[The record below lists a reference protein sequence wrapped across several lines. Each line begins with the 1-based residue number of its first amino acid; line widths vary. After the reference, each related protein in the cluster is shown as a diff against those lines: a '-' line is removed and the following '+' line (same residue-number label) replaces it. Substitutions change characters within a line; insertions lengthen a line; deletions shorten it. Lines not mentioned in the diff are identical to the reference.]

1 MTALVNPG
9 LATELAR
16 SDEFNADAC
25 MNCGV
30 CSAICPMGV
39 DVEVRKLFRYVLLGM
54 ETEVRARDGDVS
66 SPACSARCAK
76 RTAPRACTSPRTCA
90 RSRHHIVPHHLRPRG
105 GMTMPLPTG
114 DVIGILGDNLRLRK
128 SVLPLSTRVATKWT
142 EGLDLPR
149 GGETVLYT
157 GMMYQLIP
165 YIEGLVKAEIKFGDS
180 WLGKYDRP
188 GPRVNRMIN
197 ISAFMARPSAAER
210 AVYDQ
215 VPINVVHLL
224 RKAGVQFGALYE
236 DDLYS
241 GALAYDLGLD
251 EVVAEHA
258 KKVHAAFKKR
268 GVKTVITID
277 PHTTT
282 MLRSV
287 YPKIL
292 SGYDI
297 EVKSYLEVLA
307 EKGFGSNGHTAKALS
322 GEVVVH
328 DSCVFARY
336 EGIVDEPRELL
347 AAAGLDR
354 PRPRELGPPDMV
366 LRRPRRVALSG
377 QGDRQRGEARRAAPR
392 GRARRGHHVPDVLRE
407 PEQCGRRHYALQ
419 GHLAVPARGLR
430 VLTKAARRHDRTAL
444 EVLEWTRPPRRRS
457 SCSAAT
463 STR

>member
-1 MTALVNPG
+1 
-9 LATELAR
+9 
-16 SDEFNADAC
+16 
-25 MNCGV
+25 
-30 CSAICPMGV
+30 
-39 DVEVRKLFRYVLLGM
+39 
-54 ETEVRARDGDVS
+54 
-66 SPACSARCAK
+66 
-76 RTAPRACTSPRTCA
+76 
-90 RSRHHIVPHHLRPRG
+90 
-105 GMTMPLPTG
+105 MPLPTG

-157 GMMYQLIP
+157 GLMYQLIP

-180 WLGKYDRP
+180 WLGKYTGLGR
-188 GPRVNRMIN
+188 RVNRVLN

-215 VPINVVHLL
+215 VPVNVVHLL

-251 EVVAEHA
+251 EVVVEHA
-258 KKVHAAFKKR
+258 KKVHAAFKAR

-292 SGYDI
+292 SGYDV
-297 EVKSYLEVLA
+297 EVKSYLEVLV
-307 EKGFGSNGHTAKALS
+307 EKGFGANGHTARALS
-322 GEVVVH
+322 GEIVVH

-347 AAAGLDR
+347 AAAGLTVRDPENSGR
-354 PRPRELGPPDMV
+354 QTWCCGGPVESLYPAKAIANAEK
-366 LRRPRRVALSG
+366 RVAQLREAAPDAVTMCPMCFVNLSNAA
-377 QGDRQRGEARRAAPR
+377 GDTMRFKDISQYLRAA
-392 GRARRGHHVPDVLRE
+392 
-407 PEQCGRRHYALQ
+407 YA
-419 GHLAVPARGLR
+419 
-430 VLTKAARRHDRTAL
+430 
-444 EVLEWTRPPRRRS
+444 S
-457 SCSAAT
+457 
-463 STR
+463 